1 MSRWYKSV
9 SDVADKI
16 VGVMRE
22 NRVDVESFRE
32 DILDVALA
40 TGREMSSTLDDEA
53 TRQLKAALQ
62 FLYALS
68 DAATQAPNHDDGD
81 ANPDVGDG
89 LLM

>member
-1 MSRWYKSV
+1 MSREYKSV

-16 VGVMRE
+16 VCVMRE

-40 TGREMSSTLDDEA
+40 TGREISSTLDDEA

-68 DAATQAPNHDDGD
+68 DAATQAPRQDDGN
-81 ANPDVGDG
+81 ANPDVGEG